1 MRSGPGPINL
11 AYRSE
16 IDTIATLIHF
26 ACFIYMFKVLTL
38 NNIAEVGLQRL
49 PGEDFEVGTEISD
62 PDAVLLRSYDM
73 HSMDIPDS
81 IAAIGRAGAGVN
93 NIPVD
98 AMSARGIPVFNAP
111 GANANAVKELAVA
124 GMLSAARNIFG
135 ARDYL
140 RGLDKEGD
148 DLDKAVEAGKKQFV
162 GFELP
167 GRTLGVIGLGA
178 VGVEVANVAL
188 ALGMKV
194 VGFDPQI
201 TVRRAWQL
209 SSGVQQVESLDQLF
223 DGADVISVHVPLVEG
238 TKGLID
244 AARLD
249 LMHDGG
255 ILINFSRR
263 GIIGRDALFD
273 ALDSGKLHAFVTDF
287 PTAELIAHPK
297 VIALPHLG
305 ASTEEA
311 EENCAIMVAENVR
324 DFLENGNIRYSVNFP
339 ESVMPRNGTYRI
351 TIANA
356 NVPNMVGQISTCL
369 AEAGLNIEDLL
380 NKSRGELAYT
390 VVDLD
395 GPVPDD
401 TLVTLSA
408 IEGVL
413 TLRNLGKSIS

>member
-1 MRSGPGPINL
+1 
-11 AYRSE
+11 
-16 IDTIATLIHF
+16 
-26 ACFIYMFKVLTL
+26 MFKVLTL
-38 NNIAEVGLQRL
+38 NNIADAGLRRL
-49 PGEDFEVGTEISD
+49 PGDQFEVGTEVSG

-73 HSMDIPDS
+73 HSMDIPDTV
-81 IAAIGRAGAGVN
+81 AAIGRAGAGVN
-93 NIPVD
+93 NIPV
-98 AMSARGIPVFNAP
+98 AALSARGIPVFNAP

-124 GMLSAARNIFG
+124 GMLCAARNLFG

-140 RGLDKEGD
+140 RGLHLEGAE
-148 DLDKAVEAGKKQFV
+148 LDAAVEAGKKQFV

-178 VGVEVANVAL
+178 VGVEVANVGL

-201 TVRRAWQL
+201 TVQRAWQL
-209 SSGVQQVESLDQLF
+209 SSAVQQVDSLDRLF
-223 DGADVISVHVPLVEG
+223 KKADVVSVHVPLIES
-238 TKGLID
+238 TRGLID
-244 AARLD
+244 AARIA
-249 LMHDGG
+249 LMHDKS
-255 ILINFSRR
+255 ILVNFSRR
-263 GIIGRDALFD
+263 GIVGRDALFE
-273 ALDSGKLHAFVTDF
+273 ALNSGKLHAFVTDF

-311 EENCAIMVAENVR
+311 EENCAIMVAENIK

-339 ESVMPRNGTYRI
+339 ETVMPRNGYYRI

-369 AEAGLNIEDLL
+369 GNAGLNIEDLL

-390 VVDLD
+390 LVDLD
-395 GPVPDD
+395 GPVEEE
-401 TLVTLSA
+401 TLGCLRK

>member
-1 MRSGPGPINL
+1 
-11 AYRSE
+11 
-16 IDTIATLIHF
+16 
-26 ACFIYMFKVLTL
+26 MFKIQTL
-38 NNIAEVGLQRL
+38 NNIAQVGLERL
-49 PGEDFEVGTEISD
+49 PEASYDVGDSVSE
-62 PDAVLLRSYDM
+62 PDAILLRSYDM
-73 HSMDIPDS
+73 HSMEIPDS
-81 IAAIGRAGAGVN
+81 IKAIGRAGAGVN
-93 NIPVD
+93 NIPIE
-98 AMSARGIPVFNAP
+98 AMSARGVPVFNAP

-124 GMLSAARNIFG
+124 GMLIAARNIISAG
-135 ARDYL
+135 EYVKTI
-140 RGLDKEGD
+140 GKEGD
-148 DLDKAVEAGKKQFV
+148 ELDQAVEAGKKQFV

-201 TVRRAWQL
+201 TVQRAWQL
-209 SSGVQQVESLDQLF
+209 SSGVKQVDSLDRLF
-223 DGADVISVHVPLVEG
+223 KKADIVTVHVPLVEG

-244 AARLD
+244 AALLD
-249 LMHDGG
+249 RMNDGG

-263 GIIGRDALFD
+263 GIVKRDALFG
-273 ALDSGKLHAFVTDF
+273 AMESGKLHAFVTDF
-287 PTAELIAHPK
+287 PTAELISHPK

-305 ASTEEA
+305 ASTGEA
-311 EENCAIMVAENVR
+311 EENCAIMVAENIK
-324 DFLENGNIRYSVNFP
+324 DYLENGNIRYSVNFP
-339 ESVMPRNGTYRI
+339 EAVMPRDGTYRI

-369 AEAGLNIEDLL
+369 GNAGLNIEDLL

-390 VVDLD
+390 LVDLD
-395 GPVPDD
+395 GPVQED
-401 TLVTLSA
+401 TEGCLRA

>member
-1 MRSGPGPINL
+1 
-11 AYRSE
+11 
-16 IDTIATLIHF
+16 
-26 ACFIYMFKVLTL
+26 MFKVLTL
-38 NNIAEVGLQRL
+38 NNIADSGLRRL
-49 PGEDFEVGTEISD
+49 PAERFEVGDDVTD
-62 PDAVLLRSYDM
+62 PDGILLRSYDM
-73 HSMDIPDS
+73 HSMDIPGS
-81 IAAIGRAGAGVN
+81 VAAIGRAGAGVN

-98 AMSARGIPVFNAP
+98 AMSTRGVPVFNAP

-124 GMLSAARNIFG
+124 GILGAARNIFG
-135 ARDYL
+135 ARDYVK
-140 RGLDKEGD
+140 GLDLEGKA
-148 DLDKAVEAGKKQFV
+148 LDKAVEAGKKQFV
-162 GFELP
+162 GIELP

-188 ALGMKV
+188 SLGMKV

-201 TVRRAWQL
+201 TVRSAWQL
-209 SSGVQQVESLDQLF
+209 SSGVQQVDTLDQLF
-223 DGADVISVHVPLVEG
+223 DGTDVVSVHVPLVEG
-238 TKGLID
+238 TKGMID
-244 AARLD
+244 AARLE

-263 GIIGRDALFD
+263 GIVKRKALLG

-287 PTAELIAHPK
+287 PTAELIAHPN

-305 ASTEEA
+305 ASTTEA
-311 EENCAIMVAENVR
+311 EENCAIMVAENVK

-339 ESVMPRNGTYRI
+339 ETVMPRNGTWRI

-369 AEAGLNIEDLL
+369 ATAGLNIEDLL

-395 GPVPDD
+395 GQVPDD
-401 TLVTLSA
+401 TLTSLSA

>member
-1 MRSGPGPINL
+1 
-11 AYRSE
+11 
-16 IDTIATLIHF
+16 
-26 ACFIYMFKVLTL
+26 MFKVLTL

-49 PGEDFEVGTEISD
+49 PADDFEVGTDISD

-81 IAAIGRAGAGVN
+81 VAAIGRAGAGIN

-148 DLDKAVEAGKKQFV
+148 ELDKAVEAGKKQFV
-162 GFELP
+162 GFEMP

-201 TVRRAWQL
+201 TVQRAWQL
-209 SSGVQQVESLDQLF
+209 SSGVQQVETLDQLF
-223 DGADVISVHVPLVEG
+223 ENADVISVHVPLVEG
-238 TKGLID
+238 TKGLIN

-369 AEAGLNIEDLL
+369 AQAGLNIEDLL

-395 GPVPDD
+395 GPVPED
-401 TLVTLSA
+401 TLAVLNA